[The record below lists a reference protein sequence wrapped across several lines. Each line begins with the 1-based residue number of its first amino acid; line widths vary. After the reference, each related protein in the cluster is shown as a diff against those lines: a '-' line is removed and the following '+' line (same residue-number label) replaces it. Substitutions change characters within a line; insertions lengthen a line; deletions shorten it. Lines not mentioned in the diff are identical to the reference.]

1 MAPKRATITSIAK
14 HLNLDV
20 STVSRVLNGLAK
32 KYRISEKTVKLV
44 TNTANELNYTPN
56 KIAKSLRLKKTFTIG
71 LIVPDISN
79 PWFAEIALR
88 IEKESRKVGYNVF
101 LCNSSDDI
109 NIEKESMNLLAE
121 WKVDGVIMVP
131 IGLEYDHL
139 LDFYNNH
146 IPLVLIDRFFENVE
160 IPYVST
166 NDYSGAFDA
175 IEHLIDNG
183 HKNIA
188 CIQGVVG
195 TSSNTQRVEGYEN
208 ALKKHNI
215 PLDENFIL
223 GDDFNFENGYAQT
236 KQIIK
241 NLNKTNITAIFSTSN
256 QITLGALKAMKEEN
270 INIPDDISIISFDE
284 HNYSDLLYIP
294 ISTVTHF
301 DDNLGKKAIELL
313 FNQIDNKTS
322 TQENILLP
330 THLTKRESV
339 KNRLAKVTK

>member
-1 MAPKRATITSIAK
+1 MANKRATITSIAK
-14 HLNLDV
+14 HLKLDV

-32 KYRISEKTVKLV
+32 KYRISEKTVELV
-44 TNTANELNYTPN
+44 TKTAKELNYTPN

-88 IEKESRKVGYNVF
+88 IEKESRKKGYNVF
-101 LCNSSDDI
+101 LCNSSDDLA
-109 NIEKESMNLLAE
+109 IEIDSMNLLSE

-131 IGLEYDHL
+131 IGLESDHL
-139 LDFYNNH
+139 LQFYNSN

-175 IEHLIDNG
+175 IEHLIENG
-183 HKNIA
+183 HENIA

-195 TSSNTQRVEGYEN
+195 TSSNTQRVDGYEN
-208 ALKKHNI
+208 ALKKHHISLNREYI
-215 PLDENFIL
+215 F
-223 GDDFNFENGYAQT
+223 GDNFNFENGYLQT
-236 KQIIK
+236 KKIIK
-241 NLNKTNITAIFSTSN
+241 SLNKTNITAIFSTSN

-313 FNQIDNKTS
+313 FNQINNKTIE
-322 TQENILLP
+322 QDNILLP

-339 KNRLAKVTK
+339 KNRLQEVIK